1 VGECERER
9 EGERQKACQ
18 KLIRLTKK
26 LKLKT
31 TSLNIY
37 IYLYKTAVRSQLG
50 LPGSTGSRVELP
62 GQPGPGSNHRV
73 DWVLP
78 GQFPNGSFHQ
88 PGPVPAPGQ
97 PDPESTCRPGP
108 GFKTLVIILLLN

>member
-1 VGECERER
+1 VRER
-9 EGERQKACQ
+9 KKERLKACQ

-26 LKLKT
+26 VKLKM

-37 IYLYKTAVRSQLG
+37 IYIYITAAGSQLG
-50 LPGSTGSRVELP
+50 LLGSTGSRVD
-62 GQPGPGSNHRV
+62 R
-73 DWVLP
+73 VLP

-97 PDPESTCRPGP
+97 PGPGSTRRARP
-108 GFKTLVIILLLN
+108 GFKTLL